1 MKSTFP
7 REIPVAIFKI
17 SLLALCFHFWHCN
30 EKSTNP
36 DPPTELTLHYDK
48 EQDASP
54 SLDASRYEA
63 AARFTSTQIGN
74 LAGRDLIEVH
84 YYLANKPETC
94 RVKIYGQ
101 NSANQPGSVL
111 YSAEVT
117 SATQTPQWN
126 VHKLTQAVK
135 LTSEDIW
142 ISIEFSHSARQA
154 TIGCDPGPAVPNGDW
169 LYSMADGAWRPLSQR
184 TSISINWNIR
194 GVAQ

>member
-1 MKSTFP
+1 MKNTSL
-7 REIPVAIFKI
+7 RKISVAIFKI
-17 SLLALCFHFWHCN
+17 TLLALGLHFGGCN
-30 EKSTNP
+30 DKSTNP
-36 DPPTELTLHYDK
+36 DPPSALTLHYDK
-48 EQDASP
+48 EQDSSP
-54 SLDASRYEA
+54 NLSAGRYEA

-111 YSAEVT
+111 YSADVT
-117 SATQTPQWN
+117 SATQAHQWN
-126 VHKLTQAVK
+126 VHKLAQTVK
-135 LTSEDIW
+135 LTSADIW
-142 ISIEFSHSARQA
+142 ISIEFTHSARQA
-154 TIGCDPGPAVPNGDW
+154 TIGCDPGPAVQDGDW
-169 LYSMADGAWRPLSQR
+169 LYSLADGAWRPLSQR